1 MSRKNKIK
9 IFKIILTISVLA
21 LFIGITIYLF
31 PVIKNLSTTQGQIE
45 FKQKV
50 ENSGAW
56 GLMALFG
63 LQLAQIFLI
72 IVPGEPIEILAG
84 MCYGGIWGAVFIM
97 LSAGIISTGI
107 FLLVR
112 KFGRKFVYDF
122 CDKEKVAKIE
132 NNKLFQNPKKI
143 EMIMLILFLIPG
155 TPKDLLVYVAGLL
168 PIKISR
174 FILISTFARFPSVIT
189 STLAGENLAIGDWKM
204 SIILY
209 LGILLLVAI
218 IVFIINKLDKDKVAK
233 DVINSVKEQKRTLI
247 TLFLF

>member
-1 MSRKNKIK
+1 MSRKIKIK
-9 IFKIILTISVLA
+9 IFKITLTLLVIA

-50 ENSGAW
+50 ESSGTW

-63 LQLAQIFLI
+63 LQVAQIFLI

-97 LSAGIISTGI
+97 ISAGIISTII

-122 CDKEKVAKIE
+122 CDKEKVSKIE

-168 PIKISR
+168 PIKPLR

-209 LGILLLVAI
+209 VGILLLVAI
-218 IVFIINKLDKDKVAK
+218 IVFIISKLDKDKVTK
-233 DVINSVKEQKRTLI
+233 DAINSVK
-247 TLFLF
+247 